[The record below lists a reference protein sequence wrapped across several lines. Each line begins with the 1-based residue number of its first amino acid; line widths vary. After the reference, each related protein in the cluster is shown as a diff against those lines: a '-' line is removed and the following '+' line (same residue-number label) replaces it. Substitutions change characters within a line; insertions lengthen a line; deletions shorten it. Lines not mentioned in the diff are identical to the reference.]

1 MSGRDGDV
9 PTEVLGSACCGIATE
24 GAGIAGATGAAG
36 GVTEGAVVSAAVG
49 FAGATTGGACPA
61 TTVD

>member
-1 MSGRDGDV
+1 V

-49 FAGATTGGACPA
+49 FAGATTGGA
-61 TTVD
+61 